1 MILFL
6 HYLEFVF
13 IKNIHVQC
21 KHRGFNIGD
30 RWSIFSF
37 RSSRNFVKIQITK
50 VIYFSFTLYMFNLV
64 LLFFSVLT
72 MCMKN
77 HNVNWCILGFYSK
90 KHEKYTQT
98 LPSPPSH
105 TLVLSLFRCVMWNQF
120 EFKHTMNMCVL
131 YDSFIMTILFILT
144 QNLFPKTCVYTSFI
158 LHVITTALHKIIHQ
172 HLRF

>member
-1 MILFL
+1 M
-6 HYLEFVF
+6 YNV
-13 IKNIHVQC
+13 NID
-21 KHRGFNIGD
+21 FNIGD

-64 LLFFSVLT
+64 LLWVFSVST

-98 LPSPPSH
+98 FTFPPIPHSCAFFI
-105 TLVLSLFRCVMWNQF
+105 SLCNVTPIWIQAYNEHVCNIWFIYYDNIVYLNAKPVSKNVC
-120 EFKHTMNMCVL
+120 L
-131 YDSFIMTILFILT
+131 YKFHFTCNNNCTAQNYSSALEIL
-144 QNLFPKTCVYTSFI
+144 N
-158 LHVITTALHKIIHQ
+158 
-172 HLRF
+172 RF

>member
-1 MILFL
+1 M
-6 HYLEFVF
+6 YNV
-13 IKNIHVQC
+13 NID
-21 KHRGFNIGD
+21 FNIGD

-64 LLFFSVLT
+64 LLWVFSVST

-98 LPSPPSH
+98 LPFTPSH
-105 TLVLSLFRCVMWNQF
+105 TLVLSLFCCVMWHQF
-120 EFKHTMNMCVL
+120 EFKHTMNMYVI